1 MKCTDR
7 FVGYRN
13 IYSRQ
18 APIQNPS
25 ARSTLTNPNAIHEY
39 LERKTGLLYCP
50 SRHTIHA
57 AHADID
63 TTTAKMSG
71 IKLKLSM
78 PKGIDG
84 FNRTASAAS
93 VSGTPATPAPAS
105 AITPGGSKSAT
116 ILKFKAPSQPPTPVS
131 APVENVPKPKKTK
144 AGRTTKPSAKLV
156 DSKKRVKE
164 ESDSENDG
172 STIAVVP
179 PPQKKIK
186 IKGKALTPS
195 TAGPKTPGAV
205 TIKAKVKGKPPRRP
219 PGEGYDSEASDR
231 EEDPFIEEEF
241 VLRMVPGEDCD
252 YLRTAIAEKKIGIAK
267 NMGGADI
274 QMKFFHQD
282 GRRAA
287 ITIRG
292 HYYAATLVDLPC
304 VIEGMK
310 SWDRRG
316 WWKSADICQMLW
328 VFAAIDTE
336 EEAKTIAL
344 PKIVDPV
351 TFQYPHGL
359 TPPMH
364 FARKRRFRKR
374 ISRTAIE
381 AVEDAVE
388 KLLAEDAKA
397 ANTKWEWIDPDASR
411 QGSRAF
417 SPGDSEAGYE
427 EYSEDEDA
435 EGEADDTGYFNGVHT
450 NGAPPVPFD
459 ENMGDLEA
467 DLEAAFGE
475 ESLAAETPSSAVA
488 VTPSM
493 LNGGDIAMIEEAVEE
508 EDEEDSGDESL
519 EDDDGD
525 DEEAGATAEV
535 DENEKARLAHIQSIK
550 EDIADMEKQIE
561 DAHQKMAVT
570 TNLILRKRGEDN
582 IRKMK
587 AELTLKVSSLP
598 AESNDDD

>member
-1 MKCTDR
+1 
-7 FVGYRN
+7 
-13 IYSRQ
+13 
-18 APIQNPS
+18 
-25 ARSTLTNPNAIHEY
+25 
-39 LERKTGLLYCP
+39 
-50 SRHTIHA
+50 
-57 AHADID
+57 
-63 TTTAKMSG
+63 MSG

-84 FNRTASAAS
+84 FNRTPSIAS
-93 VSGTPATPAPAS
+93 VGTPATPAPTS
-105 AITPGGSKSAT
+105 AVTPGGSKPAPK
-116 ILKFKAPSQPPTPVS
+116 LKFKAPSQPPTPAP
-131 APVENVPKPKKTK
+131 APVEVVPKPKKTK
-144 AGRTTKPSAKLV
+144 AGRTTKPSAKLA
-156 DSKKRVKE
+156 DSKKRLKE
-164 ESDSENDG
+164 DSDSENEG

-186 IKGKALTPS
+186 IKGKTLTPS

-205 TIKAKVKGKPPRRP
+205 IIKAKVKGKPPRRP

-231 EEDPFIEEEF
+231 EEDPYIEEEF
-241 VLRMVPGEDCD
+241 VLRMVPGEDCE
-252 YLRTAIAEKKIGIAK
+252 YLRNAIAEKKIGIAK
-267 NMGGADI
+267 NLGGADI

-292 HYYAATLVDLPC
+292 HCYAATLVDLPC

-328 VFAAIDTE
+328 VFASINTE

-344 PKIVDPV
+344 PKIIDPV

-397 ANTKWEWIDPDASR
+397 ASTKWEWIDPDASR
-411 QGSRAF
+411 HGSRAF
-417 SPGDSEAGYE
+417 SPGDSEPGYE
-427 EYSEDEDA
+427 EFSEDEDA
-435 EGEADDTGYFNGVHT
+435 EGEADDTGYFNGVHS
-450 NGAPPVPFD
+450 NGPPPVPFD
-459 ENMGDLEA
+459 EDMGDLEA

-493 LNGGDIAMIEEAVEE
+493 LNGGDTPAVEDAAEE

-519 EDDDGD
+519 EDDDD
-525 DEEAGATAEV
+525 DEETGAPVEV

-561 DAHQKMAVT
+561 DAHQKLAT
-570 TNLILRKRGEDN
+570 TSNLILRKRGEDN

-587 AELTLKVSSLP
+587 AELTLKISSLP